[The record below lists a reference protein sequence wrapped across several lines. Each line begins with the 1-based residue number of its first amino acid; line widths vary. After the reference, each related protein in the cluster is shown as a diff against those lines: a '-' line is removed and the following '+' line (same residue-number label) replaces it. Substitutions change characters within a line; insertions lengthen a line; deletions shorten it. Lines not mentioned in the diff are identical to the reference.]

1 MNKVK
6 IGIIGIGNMGS
17 AHLQCLRQQE
27 VQGLE
32 AAAVCDIDSSRLA
45 AVHREYPELP
55 CYEDYRDLLADASID
70 AVIIS
75 VPHPMH
81 AEIGIAAFA
90 RGKHVLVEKP
100 VDIRVSAA
108 KRLNA
113 AAQKSG
119 KIFGIMFNQ
128 RTNGLYQEARRIVQS
143 GELGELKRSVWIV
156 TNWYRT
162 QAYYDSGSW
171 RATWKGEGG
180 GVLLNQAPHNLD
192 LWQWICGMPSSVTAF
207 LDTGKYHSIEV
218 EDDAAI
224 YTRYENGA
232 TGLFLTSTGEA
243 PGTNRLEISGTLG
256 KLVLENG
263 ILKHW
268 RLLEDER
275 EVCKNSTE
283 GFCQI
288 ESAYT
293 EYTTSEESAHRGIL
307 QNFAN
312 AILHGEALL
321 APGYEGINELTLS
334 NAAYLSQ
341 WKGNETVR
349 LPFDTGE
356 FDALLAERAASSRFS
371 KPASGTASKISLPPS
386 GTGQTAEAH
395 GAEAG
400 QAAHREEI
408 GQTATAGQAAHRE
421 EAAKASEPAA
431 ASMPKAEQAAGED
444 EYLSRWQVRW

>member
-1 MNKVK
+1 MNEVR

-17 AHLQCLRQQE
+17 AHLQCLYHHE
-27 VQGLE
+27 VRGLRIT
-32 AAAVCDIDSSRLA
+32 AACDIDHNKLE
-45 AVHREYPELP
+45 AVHRDYPDLT
-55 CYEDYRDLLADASID
+55 CYDNFQKLLADTSID

-90 RGKHVLVEKP
+90 LGKHVLVEKP
-100 VDIRVSAA
+100 VDICVSAA
-108 KRLNA
+108 ERLNDA
-113 AAQKSG
+113 AKKSE
-119 KIFGIMFNQ
+119 KKFGIMFNQ
-128 RTNGLYQEARRIVQS
+128 RTNGLYQKARQIVQS
-143 GELGELKRSVWIV
+143 GELGDLKRSVWIV

-192 LWQWICGMPSSVTAF
+192 LWQWICGMPISVTAF
-207 LDTGKYHSIEV
+207 LDTAKYHSIEV
-218 EDDAAI
+218 EDDATI

-232 TGLFLTSTGEA
+232 TGLFVTSTGEA

-275 EVCKNSTE
+275 QVCKNSTQ

-288 ESAYT
+288 ESEYT

-307 QNFAN
+307 QNFAE
-312 AILHGEALL
+312 AILSDTELL
-321 APGYEGINELTLS
+321 APGFEGINELTLS

-349 LPFDTGE
+349 LPFDTAE
-356 FDALLAERAASSRFS
+356 FDALLAEKAAASSYD
-371 KPASGTASKISLPPS
+371 GTVR
-386 GTGQTAEAH
+386 T
-395 GAEAG
+395 
-400 QAAHREEI
+400 
-408 GQTATAGQAAHRE
+408 
-421 EAAKASEPAA
+421 EAAQES
-431 ASMPKAEQAAGED
+431 